1 MANFKAAFTNTMLN
15 EGGYQLTN
23 IPGDRGGMTYAGISR
38 KMWPNWGGWVYIDA
52 GATPPND
59 TVEAFY
65 KQMFWDPLMLDH
77 VAASAVSNNIYD
89 FAVNAGV
96 KTAAKL
102 AQVAAKTTPDGV
114 MGQKTLTAIN
124 IMSTELFI
132 LRFSLAKIARYR
144 DIVAKDRSQIKF
156 LMGWLNR
163 TLDEAKI

>member
-15 EGGYQLTN
+15 EGGYKLTN

-52 GATPPND
+52 DTTPPND
-59 TVEAFY
+59 LVEAFY
-65 KQMFWDPLMLDH
+65 KQAFWDPLMLDH
-77 VAASAVSNNIYD
+77 VSASVVSSNIYD
-89 FAVNAGV
+89 FAVNAGG

-102 AQVAAKTTPDGV
+102 AQVAARTTPDGV

-124 IMSTELFI
+124 TMSTEMFI